1 MSESVA
7 SLLRRVTRVTVLTP
21 RRLSLAGLPLTGL
34 PLTGLPLTGT
44 IALMFG
50 AALLSRTFSFSV
62 AGMDWDES
70 LYVVI
75 AQRWLHGDL
84 PYVAVWDQ
92 HPMGLPAIFAATTWV
107 VGDGLLAARIA
118 GLLAVAGTAILL
130 TRFLGRTRNETIA
143 GILAGLFYILY
154 MAKPDGLAANTE
166 VFNNLV
172 VTAASLLLWNEM
184 PANRKSVRAGVMFA
198 AALLF
203 GIGLQIKY
211 VVFPE
216 AALLCCTLLFFS
228 LREGAGLGRT
238 MRLAGVAMAGGLLPT
253 AVATLYFWQAGALQA
268 YIDANLRANV
278 AYLDAPLTS
287 TMVLSQ
293 LRFGLLPL
301 IGLLPWPIVVVL
313 RMRDDTLRGRFA
325 GLALWAVIWLLATA
339 LDVVLP
345 LKFWKHYFNA
355 LIPPL
360 CLFAGLFT
368 LLVIE
373 RGHRAWGWRP
383 GIVAGVILVPICLL
397 MIKHASD
404 SRSINRVNVPLAIA
418 EQIRREGSNGH
429 DVYVFNYDPLVYA
442 YANVVPPTRFVLS
455 IELSEFDGSS
465 GARSAGEITRIL
477 AASPRWIVVADP
489 SPYAFTPRIWQDLD
503 AALKGYQQVEGY
515 EEEDYIQP
523 PISVRLY
530 RALDRG
536 PAQTDA
542 KIVDAGDK
550 SRPSTDGDALDDA
563 MLVGPRRGAVQQ

>member
-1 MSESVA
+1 MSEPVA
-7 SLLRRVTRVTVLTP
+7 PLLRRVTRVAVLAP
-21 RRLSLAGLPLTGL
+21 RRLSLTGL
-34 PLTGLPLTGT
+34 PLAGT

-70 LYVVI
+70 LYIVI

-92 HPMGLPAIFAATTWV
+92 HPMGLPAIFAAVTWV

-130 TRFLGRTRNETIA
+130 TRFLARTRNETVA
-143 GILAGLFYILY
+143 GILAGLFYVLY

-184 PANRKSVRAGVMFA
+184 PANRKPARSGVVFA
-198 AALLF
+198 AGLLF

-216 AALLCCTLLFFS
+216 ATLLCCALLFFTW
-228 LREGAGLGRT
+228 RDGAGLVRIL
-238 MRLAGVAMAGGLLPT
+238 RLAAVAIAGGLLPT

-268 YIDANLRANV
+268 YLDANLRANV
-278 AYLDAPLTS
+278 AYLDAPLTFA
-287 TMVLSQ
+287 TALYD
-293 LRFGLLPL
+293 LRYGLLPL

-360 CLFAGLFT
+360 CLFAGLFIL
-368 LLVIE
+368 LLVE

-383 GIVAGVILVPICLL
+383 GIVAGV
-397 MIKHASD
+397 
-404 SRSINRVNVPLAIA
+404 N
-418 EQIRREGSNGH
+418 
-429 DVYVFNYDPLVYA
+429 
-442 YANVVPPTRFVLS
+442 
-455 IELSEFDGSS
+455 S
-465 GARSAGEITRIL
+465 GAHLPVDDQARQR
-477 AASPRWIVVADP
+477 
-489 SPYAFTPRIWQDLD
+489 
-503 AALKGYQQVEGY
+503 
-515 EEEDYIQP
+515 QP
-523 PISVRLY
+523 
-530 RALDRG
+530 LDR
-536 PAQTDA
+536 PEKRA
-542 KIVDAGDK
+542 AGD
-550 SRPSTDGDALDDA
+550 
-563 MLVGPRRGAVQQ
+563 RRTNQARRQQRARCLRVQL